1 MERNTFLVFLL
12 ITNLTVIGLI
22 IYSFLTSNFGDVLT
36 VDACDDDRFSCKEKE
51 ECIKN
56 TLTVKTQ
63 IGTKYEGRPANRGL
77 QPGGNDSCGGAFGNP
92 NCL

>member
-22 IYSFLTSNFGDVLT
+22 IYSFITSNFGDVLT
-36 VDACDDDRFSCKEKE
+36 VDACDDNRFSCKEKE
-51 ECIKN
+51 NCIN
-56 TLTVKTQ
+56 NIITLKTD
-63 IGTKYEGRPANRGL
+63 IGTTCEGQPANRGCK
-77 QPGGNDSCGGAFGNP
+77 PGGNDSCGGAFGNP